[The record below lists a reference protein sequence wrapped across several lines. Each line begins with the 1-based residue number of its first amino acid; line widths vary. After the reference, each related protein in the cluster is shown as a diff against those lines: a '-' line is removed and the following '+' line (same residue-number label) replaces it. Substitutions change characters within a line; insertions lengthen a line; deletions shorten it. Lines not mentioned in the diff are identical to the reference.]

1 MPTIRVEWF
10 EGRTQAQK
18 AELARAIT
26 EAVVTIANT
35 TPEAV
40 NIILTDIPKS
50 NWAHAGKLMEP
61 VKAE

>member
-40 NIILTDIPKS
+40 QIVFTDVSKS